1 MTDLEYKHMGV
12 RLADV
17 REQRG
22 CSLHTLSDLTELHY
36 NTLRAIEHGTRKPS
50 LDTLVCIVR
59 ALDVSMDYIVLGVRP
74 QANSWGLVLRS
85 DDELDAVIAANP
97 TD

>member
-1 MTDLEYKHMGV
+1 MTDHEYKQMGV

-22 CSLHTLSDLTELHY
+22 CNLHELAAMTELHY
-36 NTLRAIEHGTRKPS
+36 NTLSAIEHGTRKPS

-74 QANSWGLVLRS
+74 QSNSWGLILRS
-85 DDELDAVIAANP
+85 DDELDAVIAA
-97 TD
+97 DKAD